1 MLEAM
6 ETIVTGIIIGVFVAV
21 VSAILNRR
29 VIKAMELRHEYAIKQ
44 QAVSDSIVQGV
55 KSLLHD
61 SLYKGLEKAYFR
73 GVVGYDE
80 FDNLSHLMEPYSQ
93 LGGNGTAKR
102 RFDQVDSL
110 PRVHDEELS
119 KYKGGEKI
127 EK

>member
-1 MLEAM
+1 MVEAM
-6 ETIVTGIIIGVFVAV
+6 ETIATGVVIGIIVSV

-29 VIKAMELRHEYAIKQ
+29 VIKAMKLRHEDARKQ
-44 QAVSDSIVQGV
+44 QAVIDAMVQGV

-61 SLYKGLEKAYFR
+61 SLYKGLEEAYFR

-80 FDNLSHLMEPYSQ
+80 FDNFSHLMEPYLS
-93 LGGNGTAKR
+93 LDGNGTVKR
-102 RFDQVDSL
+102 RFKLVDSL
-110 PRVHDEELS
+110 PRVHDDELM

>member
-6 ETIVTGIIIGVFVAV
+6 ETIITGVVIGVIVAV
-21 VSAILNRR
+21 VSALLNRR
-29 VIKAMELRHEYAIKQ
+29 VIKAMELRHEDAKKQ
-44 QAVSDSIVQGV
+44 QATNDAMVQGV

-102 RFDQVDSL
+102 RFEQVDSL

-119 KYKGGEKI
+119 KYKGGENV

>member
-1 MLEAM
+1 MVEAM
-6 ETIVTGIIIGVFVAV
+6 ETIVTGIIIGVIVAV
-21 VSAILNRR
+21 VSAVLNRR
-29 VIKAMELRHEYAIKQ
+29 VIKAMELRHEDARKQ
-44 QAVSDSIVQGV
+44 QEVNDAMVQGV

-61 SLYKGLEKAYFR
+61 SLYKGLEEAYFR

-80 FDNLSHLMEPYSQ
+80 FDNLSHLMEPYLS

-102 RFDQVDSL
+102 RFEQVDSL
-110 PRVHDEELS
+110 PRVHDDELI